1 MRSEAAKRMMAN
13 MPEGTEE
20 RVELIANNLMDE
32 DWVKF
37 TRYPCLE
44 GFIDHWTGDCS
55 SNPNYSE
62 SSLMLNMT
70 ADYFRLNGTGKWVC
84 SSYRFLRDLKEFREG
99 FTAEEM
105 FDFIQYEDGN

>member
-1 MRSEAAKRMMAN
+1 MKQPKIDLDEDNTSDMTPVTMQ
-13 MPEGTEE
+13 
-20 RVELIANNLMDE
+20 E

-55 SNPNYSE
+55 SNPNYLE

>member
-1 MRSEAAKRMMAN
+1 MSDIDMTPVTMQ
-13 MPEGTEE
+13 
-20 RVELIANNLMDE
+20 E

-105 FDFIQYEDGN
+105 FDFIQYEDGNKYKL